1 MGYIPTPSVNARELA
16 RVRLQPLPR
25 RWQHVHGVG
34 QLAQDAALGLDED
47 LVAAAWLHDV
57 GYCPDLVDTSLHS
70 LDGARY
76 LLQVGAPS
84 RVVSLVAHHT
94 GAVFEAQERGLSGEL
109 ARIPTPNQKDLDIL
123 TLLDLC
129 VSPEGLLTHPAR
141 RVAEI
146 LSRYT
151 AQDPVHR
158 AVSRAAL
165 PLLEAARRARARLG
179 LADEWP
185 VRPG

>member
-1 MGYIPTPSVNARELA
+1 MGYIPTSWVNAQELA
-16 RVRLQPLPR
+16 RARLQPLPR
-25 RWQHVHGVG
+25 RWQHVHAVG
-34 QLAQDAALGLDED
+34 HLAQDADLGLDED

-57 GYCPDLVDTSLHS
+57 GYCPDLVDTSLHG

-76 LLQVGAPS
+76 LLQMGAPS
-84 RVVSLVAHHT
+84 RVVSLVVHHT
-94 GAVFEAQERGLSGEL
+94 GAVFEAHERGLTDQL
-109 ARIPTPNQKDLDIL
+109 ARIPAPTQEDLDTL

-129 VSPEGLLTHPAR
+129 VSPEGLPTHPAR

-146 LSRYT
+146 LSRYAT
-151 AQDPVHR
+151 HDPVHR

-185 VRPG
+185 VHPH